1 MKRPL
6 SVFLFLLGAASAASA
21 QAPPLRLTLD
31 EAVARGIE
39 ASHRLEE
46 LSARQDAA
54 QAIEDQREAAERPQ
68 LAALAGYTRINHV
81 EEFGV
86 PNAGGGLQSDLPRP
100 PQPHAVADRSAMA
113 HLHRRPPER
122 ADSCCRRRG

>member
-1 MKRPL
+1 MKRPISVLLL
-6 SVFLFLLGAASAASA
+6 SLVAVNTASA

-46 LSARQDAA
+46 LSARQEAA
-54 QAIEDQREAAERPQ
+54 QAIEDQRVAAERPQ
-68 LAALAGYTRINHV
+68 LVALAGYTRINHV

-86 PNAGGGLQSDLPRP
+86 PNADGGFRADLSRSRQS
-100 PQPHAVADRSAMA
+100 HAVADRSAMA
-113 HLHRRPPER
+113 NLYRRPPATR
-122 ADSCCRRRG
+122 